1 MTGGV
6 CDYHSTKIAYFSTK
20 ITKLSKMDTKQ
31 FGNTDLKITRIGF
44 GAWAIGGGNWEFA
57 WGPQDDGEAIAAI
70 HRAFDNGMNWIDTAA
85 VYGLGHSEEL
95 VGKAIKGLNSK
106 PYIFTKCGLV
116 WDDNRN
122 VSRNLKAESI
132 RKECEASLRRLNI
145 EAIDLYQ
152 VHWPVDTDLEE
163 AWAMMETLRSEG
175 KVRYIGVSNYNI
187 EQIGKSMKIAPV
199 SSLQP
204 PYSLINRDYEKI
216 ILPFCK
222 ENGIGVIVYSP
233 MGSGLLS
240 GSMTRERIA
249 AMPSDDWRRNSS
261 HFQEPA
267 LTRNLALVEKLKT
280 IGKKYGHSA
289 GEVAIAW
296 TLRNPAVTAAIVGG
310 RSAAQVDGISHA
322 WDFELTEEEV
332 AEIES

>member
-1 MTGGV
+1 ME
-6 CDYHSTKIAYFSTK
+6 
-20 ITKLSKMDTKQ
+20 TKQ
-31 FGNTDLKITRIGF
+31 FGNTDMEITRTGF

-70 HRAFDNGMNWIDTAA
+70 RRAIDNGMNWIDTAA

-95 VGKAIKGLNSK
+95 VGKAIKGLSKK

-116 WDDNRN
+116 WDDKRN
-122 VSRNLKAESI
+122 VTRNLKAASI
-132 RKECEASLRRLNI
+132 RRECEASLRRLNI
-145 EAIDLYQ
+145 DAIDLYQ
-152 VHWPVDTDLEE
+152 VHWPVDADLEE
-163 AWAMMETLRSEG
+163 AWEMMETLRSEG

-187 EQIGKSMKIAPV
+187 EQMSKSMKIAPV
-199 SSLQP
+199 STLQP
-204 PYSLINRDYEKI
+204 PYSLINRDYEKE

-222 ENGIGVIVYSP
+222 ENGMGVIVYSP
-233 MGSGLLS
+233 MGSGLLT

-249 AMPSDDWRRNSS
+249 AMPSDDWRKNSS

-267 LTRNLALVEKLKT
+267 LTRNLALVEKLKS

-322 WDFELTEEEV
+322 WDLILTNEDL